1 MWITPWAQLHS
12 VPLLRFGAA
21 ICPENDRLAHELAD
35 LKQAGLIT
43 RLVDIASVRAELL
56 PLDRKAVPDSE
67 IDEFKASIR
76 DIGLSNP
83 IQVLET
89 DDGYALVQGYRR
101 VTAFREL
108 YKEAGENRI
117 SKIPVGITTKTE

>member
-1 MWITPWAQLHS
+1 M
-12 VPLLRFGAA
+12 
-21 ICPENDRLAHELAD
+21 AD